1 MKLKFTLL
9 AVLALLGA
17 NQPVTRA
24 ATAILETNIDR
35 PLRYT
40 PDGTD
45 FIITNGDE
53 SFNRALFTNSAFRVD
68 GGDKPEFMLYLPG
81 RGGNLRLGLL
91 APNGACLWLN
101 DAAQIIT
108 RYHPGS
114 LSYEITDP
122 ILGEKGKL
130 SLTAMVLPAGQGLIV
145 RVDTANAPNVQ
156 LVWGFGGANGVA
168 GNRGGDIGTENQPV
182 SRYFQLLPANCT
194 GDTFAFGVGSFSLQ
208 FRANNARTGALT
220 NIRGIVPPDA
230 KFALANAGQWGSL
243 ANLLTSGGL
252 PGNTPVLLGQ
262 AALVSGKA
270 VYLALQRLP
279 QAGENLAAELPVYV
293 EAGGAPPTETAAV
306 APAGGATPL
315 NYTDLPKTFAAAEAR
330 RYSLAGKVTIDTPDP
345 YLNAA
350 MAALCVAADGI
361 WDEAQGVFMHGAVA
375 WRSRLLGWRGP
386 YTGDELGWF
395 DREVRHLTYWAG
407 QQNTKPIPPV
417 GGPDPAAAYAR
428 AEPAV
433 FTNGIISKSVS
444 HYDMNIVYIDQVF
457 RHILWTGDLD
467 FAKQE
472 WPVIQRHLAWEQRLF
487 RRVYPGDL
495 PLYEAYNVIWASDA
509 LGYSGGGAAH
519 STAFNY
525 FHNLMAA
532 RLATLIGEDPVP
544 YQREAALIRDGM
556 KKYLWLPDRG
566 WYAEYKDWLG
576 LQLVHP
582 DAALWTFYHSIDEDI
597 TTPQEAWQMSR
608 YVDTQIAH
616 IPIRGPNVPTGYYTL
631 ATSNWMPYT
640 WSLNN
645 VVMGETAHT
654 ALAYWEANRSEEAFK
669 ILKGCLLDSMY
680 LGQVPGDVGTMTYYD
695 ANRGESQSDFGDDI
709 GALSRTLMEG
719 LFGVHPDVLAGE
731 LVLRPGF
738 PSAWDH
744 ASLHHPALDYSYHL
758 VGPIQIS
765 KNIEQRVETGSGRG
779 VMITQ
784 KETIRTPGFAEDYAI
799 TPHFAKP
806 VALRLQVV
814 ARRTQVS
821 SITVNGQPAPWKVL
835 EDSVETPRI
844 EISSPAA
851 AQYDVHIVWT
861 GDAPENPKAPAV
873 AALGRDLVIP
883 TGKVQVLEIN
893 DPQAAIDNFGV
904 TPTAVTATAVG
915 TPGFR
920 TAFLKVHQG
929 DLFWVVP
936 LSFEIR
942 PAYEIIP
949 AETQEAAAA
958 RFTVRNNTVV
968 TFDHEVSMEIA
979 GRVTKVRLLA
989 PANGESAEI
998 ALDGNGLLP
1007 GANIVNVDL
1016 GGNQS
1021 VRAVIQCWKRVAD
1034 PASTHFDP
1042 LDLTSAFNDQVTQIF
1057 GKDKYLSPRSPFPS
1071 LSLPSQG
1078 LGSWDNITASFSVND
1093 SGLRALAGQA
1103 NNVFTLPDQGVPFR
1117 TPGEAGSKNILFTSQ
1132 WDNYPR
1138 FAAVPLAGKAAHV
1151 YLLMA
1156 GSTNTMQSRV
1166 DNGEVVVTYA
1176 DGTTIRLALDNP
1188 TTWWPIDQNYFIDDF
1203 AFRRPDTIPPRVDLA
1218 TGRERTVNLADY
1230 KGRGGRLRNGGEAT
1244 VLDIPLDPA
1253 KELKSLTV
1261 RAIANDVVIGLMA
1274 ATLVR

>member
-1 MKLKFTLL
+1 MKLRFTLL
-9 AVLALLGA
+9 AVLAVVGTNL
-17 NQPVTRA
+17 PVSRA

-45 FIITNGDE
+45 FVITNGPE
-53 SFNRALFTNSAFRVD
+53 SFNRAMFTNSAFRVN
-68 GGDKPEFMLYLPG
+68 GGDKPEFVLYLPG
-81 RGGNLRLGLL
+81 RGGNLRFGLL
-91 APNGACLWLN
+91 APNGASKWLN

-114 LSYEITDP
+114 LQYEIADP
-122 ILGEKGKL
+122 LLGDKGKL
-130 SLTAMVLPAGQGLIV
+130 NLTAMVLPTGQGLIV
-145 RVDTANAPNVQ
+145 RVDTVDAPNVR
-156 LVWGFGGANGVA
+156 LVWGFGGANGVS
-168 GNRGGDIGTENQPV
+168 GNRGGDIGTENQPLT
-182 SRYFQLLPANCT
+182 RYFQLQPGNCA
-194 GDTFAFGVGSFSLQ
+194 GDTFDFGAGSFSMQ
-208 FRANNARTGALT
+208 FRAAAARTGAAT
-220 NIRGIVPPDA
+220 TIRGIVPGDA
-230 KFALANAGQWGSL
+230 KFALANASQWNSL
-243 ANLLTSGGL
+243 ASLLSSGGV
-252 PGNTPVLLGQ
+252 PGNAPVLLGQ
-262 AALVSGKA
+262 AALASGKPI
-270 VYLALQRLP
+270 YLALQRLP

-293 EAGGAPPTETAAV
+293 EAGGAPPAETAAAV
-306 APAGGATPL
+306 PANPASPL
-315 NYTDLPKTFAAAEAR
+315 NYTDLPRVFAAAEAR
-330 RYSLAGKVTIDTPDP
+330 RNSLANRVVIDTPDP

-407 QQNTKPIPPV
+407 QQNTRPIGPV

-433 FTNGIISKSVS
+433 FSNGIISKSVS

-457 RHILWTGDLD
+457 RHLLWTGDLN

-532 RLATLIGEDPVP
+532 RIATMIGEDPVP
-544 YQREAALIRDGM
+544 YQREAELIREGM
-556 KKYLWLPDRG
+556 KKYLWLGDRG

-576 LQLVHP
+576 LQLVHSS
-582 DAALWTFYHSIDEDI
+582 AALWTFYHTIDENI

-608 YVDTQIAH
+608 YVDTEIPH
-616 IPIRGPNVPTGYYTL
+616 IPIRGAGVPTGFYTL

-709 GALSRTLMEG
+709 GAVSRTFMEG
-719 LFGVHPDVLAGE
+719 LFGVHPDALAGE

-738 PSAWDH
+738 PAAWDH
-744 ASLHHPALDYSYHL
+744 ASLHHPALDYAYHL
-758 VGPIQIS
+758 IGPVVIS
-765 KNIEQRVETGSGRG
+765 KTVDQRVETGSGRG
-779 VMITQ
+779 VMVTQ
-784 KETIRTPGFAEDYAI
+784 KETVQSPGYAEDYTI

-806 VALRLQVV
+806 MALKLQTV
-814 ARRTQVS
+814 ARRTQIA
-821 SITVNGQPAPWKVL
+821 SITVNGQPAQWRVL
-835 EDSVETPRI
+835 EDSVETPRV

-851 AQYDVHIVWT
+851 AQFDIHIVWT
-861 GDAPENPKAPAV
+861 GDPPENPTAPTV
-873 AALGRDLVIP
+873 AALGRDLVVP
-883 TGKVQVLEIN
+883 LGKAQMMEIN
-893 DPQAAIDNFGV
+893 DPQGAINNFGV
-904 TPTAVTATAVG
+904 TPATFTATAVG

-929 DLFWVVP
+929 DLFWVAP

-942 PAYEIIP
+942 SAFEIIP
-949 AETQEAAAA
+949 AESQDAAQV
-958 RFTVRNNTVV
+958 RFTVRNNTTTAFDREV
-968 TFDHEVSMEIA
+968 TLHVG
-979 GRVTKVRLLA
+979 GRTTTTHLLA
-989 PANGESAEI
+989 SAVGESAEI
-998 ALDGNGLLP
+998 SLDAAGLLP
-1007 GANIVNVDL
+1007 GANLVSIDL
-1016 GGNQS
+1016 GGNQT
-1021 VRAVIQCWKRVAD
+1021 VQGVVQCWKRMAD
-1034 PASTHFDP
+1034 PAKTHFEP
-1042 LDLTSAFNDQVTQIF
+1042 LDLSLSFNDQVTQIF
-1057 GKDKYLSPRSPFPS
+1057 GKNKYLSPRSPFPS
-1071 LSLPSQG
+1071 LSLPAQG
-1078 LGSWDNITASFSVND
+1078 LGSWDNITASFTVDD
-1093 SGLRALAGQA
+1093 SGLRAAAAQG
-1103 NNVFTLPDQGVPFR
+1103 NGVYTLPDQGVPFR
-1117 TPGEAGSKNILFTSQ
+1117 TPGDAESKNILFTSQ

-1138 FAAVPLAGKAAHV
+1138 SAEVPLTGKAAHV

-1156 GSTNTMQSRV
+1156 GSTNTMQTRM
-1166 DNGEVVVTYA
+1166 DNGEVVVTYV
-1176 DGTTIRLALDNP
+1176 DCTTIRMALDNP

-1261 RAIANDVVIGLMA
+1261 HAIANDVVIGLMA